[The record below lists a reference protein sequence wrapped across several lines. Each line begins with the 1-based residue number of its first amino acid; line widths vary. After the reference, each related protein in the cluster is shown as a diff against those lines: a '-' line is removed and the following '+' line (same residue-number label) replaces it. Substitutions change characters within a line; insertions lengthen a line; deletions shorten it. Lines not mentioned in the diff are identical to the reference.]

1 VYISSAAPNKRSLG
15 ATNGIAQ
22 MMVSIQR
29 AIGPATA
36 ASLFAF
42 SLDNNILGGNLVYL
56 VMIAIVCVGLCVAV
70 QLPKNAWKK
79 YNEQ

>member
-29 AIGPATA
+29 TVGPATA

-42 SLDNNILGGNLVYL
+42 SLDNNILGGNLAYL
-56 VMIAIVCVGLCVAV
+56 VQLVVVCVGLSIAV
-70 QLPKNAWKK
+70 QLPTNTWKHD
-79 YNEQ
+79 NEQ